1 MDVLDHTTE
10 RRLLQLRPTAHRVLI
25 GSRLLLT
32 HRERREAIEPY
43 GKRESWLLS
52 LLASGIDAAELDAR
66 VRESWSD
73 DAGQI
78 REVLSR
84 LIEADIVR
92 VLPPAPPIPER
103 YERTLAYLSQFAA
116 NGGGEYDLLERLRK
130 SVVVVAG
137 VGGLGS
143 WITAGLGCLGVGQL
157 RLVDCDVV
165 EESNLNRSLLFREA
179 DIGTPKVAALAQQ
192 LATLASLTRVQAFT
206 HDLASELLP
215 AGILADASV
224 VISTADKPAWV
235 IRANIAKA
243 CVAYCLPFICPSGY
257 RVGPFYL
264 GPGTACVMCEHA
276 EILDRRPELAAIFE
290 SQDCIPASQPG
301 SVPHVAAAAA
311 AVVLQDTLRV
321 ITGIATPATSNHI
334 WTADFNLQASRT
346 YRPPY
351 AGCQSCVNAVAP
363 LPAAGLRDQPEDRP
377 L

>member
-1 MDVLDHTTE
+1 MDALDQTTQA
-10 RRLLQLRPTAHRVLI
+10 RLLQLRPTAHRVLI

-32 HRERREAIEPY
+32 HGERREAIAPY
-43 GKRESWLLS
+43 GERENWLLS

-66 VRESWSD
+66 VRESWNE

-78 REVLSR
+78 REMLSR

-92 VLPPAPPIPER
+92 VLPPAPPVPAR

-116 NGGGEYDLLERLRK
+116 NGGGEHDLLDRLRT

-165 EESNLNRSLLFREA
+165 EESNLNRSLLFQEA
-179 DIGTPKVAALAQQ
+179 DIGAAKVTALAQQ
-192 LATLASLTRVQAFT
+192 LAAITSLTRVQAFT
-206 HDLASELLP
+206 HDLASEELP
-215 AGILADASV
+215 DEVLAGASV

-235 IRANIAKA
+235 IRANIARA
-243 CVAYCLPFICPSGY
+243 CIARGIPFICPSGF

-276 EILDRRPELAAIFE
+276 DILDRQPQLAAVFD
-290 SQDCIPASQPG
+290 SQDRIPASQPG
-301 SVPHVAAAAA
+301 SVPHVAAAAS

-321 ITGIATPATSNHI
+321 LTGIAAPATSNHI
-334 WTADFNLQASRT
+334 WTADSNLEASRAH
-346 YRPPY
+346 RPPY
-351 AGCQSCVNAVAP
+351 AGCQFCASSVSVS
-363 LPAAGLRDQPEDRP
+363 AAGLRNQPED
-377 L
+377 

>member
-1 MDVLDHTTE
+1 MDAVTRTVE
-10 RRLLQLRPTAHRVLI
+10 PRLLQLRPTAHRVLI
-25 GSRLLLT
+25 GGRLLLT
-32 HRERREAIEPY
+32 HNERREAIEPY
-43 GKRESWLLS
+43 GQRESWLLA
-52 LLASGIDAAELDAR
+52 LLASGIDAAELEAR

-78 REVLSR
+78 HEMLGR

-92 VLPPAPPIPER
+92 VLPPAPAVPER

-130 SVVVVAG
+130 SAVVVAG

-143 WITAGLGCLGVGQL
+143 WIAAGLGCLGVGQL

-179 DIGTPKVAALAQQ
+179 DIGAPKVAALAQQ
-192 LATLASLTRVQAFT
+192 LAEHTSLTQVQVFT
-206 HDLASELLP
+206 HDLASDLLP
-215 AGILADASV
+215 AGVLADASV

-235 IRANIAKA
+235 IRANIARA
-243 CVAYCLPFICPSGY
+243 CITRGLPFICPSGF

-276 EILDRRPELAAIFE
+276 EILDRRPELAAVFE
-290 SQDCIPASQPG
+290 SQDRIPASQPG
-301 SVPHVAAAAA
+301 SAPHVAAAAA

-321 ITGIATPATSNHI
+321 ITGIAAPATSNHI
-334 WTADFNLQASRT
+334 WIADSNLQASRT
-346 YRPPY
+346 DRPPY
-351 AGCQSCVNAVAP
+351 AGCQFCADAN
-363 LPAAGLRDQPEDRP
+363 LRTDTCD
-377 L
+377 